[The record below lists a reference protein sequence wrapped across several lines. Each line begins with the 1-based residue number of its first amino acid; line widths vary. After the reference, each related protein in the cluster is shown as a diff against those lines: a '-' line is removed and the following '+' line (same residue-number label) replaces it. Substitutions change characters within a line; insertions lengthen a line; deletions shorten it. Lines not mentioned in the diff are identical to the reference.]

1 MDNGIEDFEER
12 EVTTEDILN
21 GIKSIS
27 PIEWEGANYPIISY
41 ANRKFLGIEDNEA
54 EKSLRFWKE
63 VLNPEHFL
71 NVAKSVDFDPNE
83 NFLFIIHTF
92 KDSKGDEVII
102 KVITTTPESF
112 VEDPGNMINYSR
124 HGFPCENR
132 GGGRYPTLNNF
143 WVDFYDKLSS
153 VDMDKYPILT
163 RDWKKSNII

>member
-1 MDNGIEDFEER
+1 MDNEIENLEKK
-12 EVTTEDILN
+12 EVTTEDIIS

-27 PIEWEGANYPIISY
+27 PIEWKSANYPVISY
-41 ANRKFLGIEDNEA
+41 ANREFLDIKDKEA

-71 NVAKSVDFDPNE
+71 NVVKSVDFDPNE

-92 KDSKGDEVII
+92 KDSKGEEVII
-102 KVITTTPESF
+102 KAITTTPESF
-112 VEDPGNMINYSR
+112 VEDPRNMINYYR

>member
-1 MDNGIEDFEER
+1 MDNEIENLEKK
-12 EVTTEDILN
+12 EVTTEDIIS

-27 PIEWEGANYPIISY
+27 PIEWKSANYPVISY
-41 ANRKFLGIEDNEA
+41 ANREFLDIKDKEA

-71 NVAKSVDFDPNE
+71 NMAKSVDFDPSQ

-92 KDSKGDEVII
+92 KDSKGEEVII
-102 KVITTTPESF
+102 KAITTTPESF

-132 GGGRYPTLNNF
+132 GGGKYPTLNNF
-143 WVDFYDKLSS
+143 WKDFYDKLSPI
-153 VDMDKYPILT
+153 DTDKYPILT
-163 RDWKKSNII
+163 KDWRKRNII

>member
-71 NVAKSVDFDPNE
+71 NVVKSVDFDPNE

-92 KDSKGDEVII
+92 KD
-102 KVITTTPESF
+102 
-112 VEDPGNMINYSR
+112 
-124 HGFPCENR
+124 
-132 GGGRYPTLNNF
+132 
-143 WVDFYDKLSS
+143 
-153 VDMDKYPILT
+153 
-163 RDWKKSNII
+163 

>member
-1 MDNGIEDFEER
+1 MDNEIENLEKK
-12 EVTTEDILN
+12 EVTTEDIIS

-27 PIEWEGANYPIISY
+27 PIEWKSANYPVISY
-41 ANRKFLGIEDNEA
+41 ANREFLDIEDNEA

-71 NVAKSVDFDPNE
+71 NVAKSVDFDPSQ

-92 KDSKGDEVII
+92 KDSKGEEVII
-102 KVITTTPESF
+102 KAITTTPESF
-112 VEDPGNMINYSR
+112 VEDPRNMINYYR